1 MIGRKRD
8 RIEPK
13 KQNVRRSMNE
23 SEAAGG
29 GLVS

>member
-13 KQNVRRSMNE
+13 KQKVRRSLNV
-23 SEAAGG
+23 SDAAGG